1 MHALTIHPI
10 ELSNRT
16 MPTSRAKITRRRS
29 PKKAKPATPT
39 KNAARRKKRTEVRK
53 KQHSSQAQTTKRTP
67 TQVAKRSRT
76 GNDLPNWRDLATSNE
91 RAPSRSRLGTH
102 IDQVS
107 TVRFGLL
114 LLVIAAVF
122 TFYISQVYA
131 TQDMLVELQQ
141 ARRANL
147 QLHLRHNQLKA
158 DYDRATGPAVVYQ
171 RARAAGLVEGIDYAP
186 TIRED

>member
-1 MHALTIHPI
+1 
-10 ELSNRT
+10 
-16 MPTSRAKITRRRS
+16 MPTSRAKTTRRRR
-29 PKKAKPATPT
+29 PKKAKPAEPT
-39 KNAARRKKRTEVRK
+39 KNAARRKKRTKVRK
-53 KQHSSQAQTTKRTP
+53 KQHSSQTQTTNP
-67 TQVAKRSRT
+67 TQAAKGART

-91 RAPSRSRLGTH
+91 RTPSRSRLGAH

-114 LLVIAAVF
+114 LLAVAAVF
-122 TFYISQVYA
+122 TLYIGQVYA

-147 QLHLRHNQLKA
+147 QLHLKRNQLKA
-158 DYDRATGPAVVYQ
+158 DFDQATGPVVVYQ
-171 RARAAGLVEGIDYAP
+171 RARAAGLEEGIDYGP

>member
-1 MHALTIHPI
+1 MHALMIH
-10 ELSNRT
+10 ELANRT
-16 MPTSRAKITRRRS
+16 MPTSRAKATRRRR

-53 KQHSSQAQTTKRTP
+53 KQHSSLTQT
-67 TQVAKRSRT
+67 AKHSRT

-114 LLVIAAVF
+114 LLVVAAVF

-131 TQDMLVELQQ
+131 TQDMLVGLQQ